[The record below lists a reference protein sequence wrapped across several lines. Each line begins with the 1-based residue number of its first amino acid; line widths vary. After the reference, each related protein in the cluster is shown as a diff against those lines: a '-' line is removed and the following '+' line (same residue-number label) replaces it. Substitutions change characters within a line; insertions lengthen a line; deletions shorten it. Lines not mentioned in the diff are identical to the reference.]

1 MQSEQSLSLSKSHTR
16 TNQMTL
22 IAAAISAT
30 LCVPT
35 MHVSA
40 EEADAFEGETM
51 VISGSRIEQKLE
63 DTAGSVSV
71 VTAEDINQFMMT
83 DLKSLFRY
91 EPGISTSGSGAQ
103 PQTLTVRGVG
113 GNRLVYIKDG
123 RRSNDG
129 YAGGGGFI
137 VGRGYFNTDTVQQ
150 IEVAKGAASSL
161 YGSDG
166 LGGIVVITTKDP
178 EDYLQGDSYFLGAGL
193 GYDGAAD
200 ELRLDFTGAVETGKW
215 ALSAAVSHTDG
226 SEVQNYQETLPG
238 YESSSDALL
247 FKAVRQLAAQQS
259 LKFTLDIFEQ
269 EVDQVIIQGA
279 NETRDSDQS
288 HAFSVDYHNEN
299 TTALWDSLDLQ
310 AYFSQY
316 EQRSDQVLASTRGYT
331 DYNDYRFEQDIWGL
345 RAVFSK
351 SFTSGAVSHQLV
363 YGVDHDKYD
372 TFRPRIKTRV
382 LNDGSTEFSDE
393 PQKAFPGADTSLTGV
408 FMQDNISWTDSP
420 WSMVVGGRVDFF
432 DMQPKQDS
440 LYDGDELKAI
450 DETAFSPKVGFVLDA
465 SEQTALYVQ
474 YVEGFKIPPHDQ
486 AYQSHGVEP
495 VYQILPNSD
504 LESEESQTLE
514 AGVRFNNNDLAMEI
528 NGFYS
533 EFDNFIES
541 TLIGIE
547 DTFIPGLSKQL
558 FQYQNIDQTRIK
570 GIEMSVGQ
578 NLSAELDWTVNLAW
592 AEGKN
597 QDTGQAL
604 TSISPLQG
612 NILVNYSWN
621 NWQFSN
627 AIRVAKGMTDVPQD
641 SEGNDLIR
649 SNGFAVWDMY
659 ATYYGDNWQLNAGVE
674 NLFDKEYVRYENIAG
689 LAADAD
695 TEQFSETGRAF
706 NVRLS
711 YQF

>member
-1 MQSEQSLSLSKSHTR
+1 MQSEQLLVLSTPQPQTR
-16 TNQMTL
+16 KMTL
-22 IAAAISAT
+22 IAASISLAFSMS
-30 LCVPT
+30 T
-35 MHVSA
+35 MHASA
-40 EEADAFEGETM
+40 EDADAFDGETM

-83 DLKSLFRY
+83 DLESLFRY

-103 PQTLTVRGVG
+103 PQTITVRGVG

-137 VGRGYFNTDTVQQ
+137 VGRGYFNTDTVRQ

-178 EDYLQGDSYFLGAGL
+178 EDYLQGETQFLSAGL

-200 ELRLDFTGAVETGKW
+200 EMRMDLTGAIETGNW
-215 ALSAAVSHTDG
+215 AFSAAASHTDG
-226 SEVQNYQETLPG
+226 NEVQNYQETLPG
-238 YESSSDALL
+238 YDSSSDALL
-247 FKAVRQLAAQQS
+247 FKAVRQLDTKQS

-269 EVDQVIIQGA
+269 EVDQVITLGA

-288 HAFSVDYHNEN
+288 HAFSLDYHNEN
-299 TTALWDSLDLQ
+299 PMTLWDSLDLQ

-316 EQRSDQVLASTRGYT
+316 EQKSDQVLASTRGYT
-331 DYNDYRFEQDIWGL
+331 DFNDYRFEQDIWGL

-351 SFTSGAVSHQLV
+351 SLNFESVSHQLV
-363 YGVDHDKYD
+363 YGLDHDQYD
-372 TFRPRIKTRV
+372 TSRPRIKTRI
-382 LNDGSTEFSDE
+382 LADGSTEFSDE

-408 FMQDNISWTDSP
+408 FWQDNINWKDSP
-420 WSMVVGGRVDFF
+420 WSVIVSGRVDFF

-440 LYDGDELKAI
+440 LYDGAELSAI
-450 DETAFSPKVGFVLDA
+450 DETAFSPKVGFVFDA
-465 SEQTALYVQ
+465 SEYITLYAQ

-495 VYQILPNSD
+495 IYQILPNSD
-504 LESEESQTLE
+504 LESEESQTIE
-514 AGVRFNNNDLAMEI
+514 AGIRFNNNDFAIEL

-541 TLIGIE
+541 TLVGME

-570 GIEMSVGQ
+570 GMEMSLRQ
-578 NLSAELDWTVNLAW
+578 NLNSNLDWALNLAW
-592 AEGKN
+592 ADGEN
-597 QDTGQAL
+597 QDTGQVL

-612 NILVNYSWN
+612 NILLNYSWD

-627 AIRVAKGMTDVPQD
+627 AIRVVKGMTDVPQD
-641 SEGNDLIR
+641 SEGNDLLH
-649 SNGFAVWDMY
+649 SDGFAVWDMY
-659 ATYYGDNWQLNAGVE
+659 ATYHGDNWQLNAGVE

-695 TEQFSETGRAF
+695 TAQFSETGRVF